1 MIRAF
6 ATFQLQHLIQSLEG
20 DSAHFL
26 AWDANG
32 SQGWPGQ
39 ESEGNVVDANHGNVP
54 GNVNAR
60 LLKRAGLRKIRLHDT
75 RYTTLSPELRGAASG
90 VLNAVR
96 QVGLVIGTAVIGA
109 LLQCERVLTFAFV
122 TSMRL

>member
-1 MIRAF
+1 MPAITRNLHVFRTVVCRRPAMDSSTRRAGRTSNYQFGCHVVIRAF
-6 ATFQLQHLIQSLEG
+6 ATFQLQHLIQGLEG
-20 DSAHFL
+20 YSAHFL

-60 LLKRAGLRKIRLHDT
+60 LLK
-75 RYTTLSPELRGAASG
+75 
-90 VLNAVR
+90 
-96 QVGLVIGTAVIGA
+96 
-109 LLQCERVLTFAFV
+109 
-122 TSMRL
+122 